1 MWGHGFNCNCKDC
14 LSHLCFQLCR
24 SGLDNLI
31 FHTFGI
37 IGGMG
42 KCNEMMHLTSNIK
55 VQRLLANPKL
65 CTFLAKNEY
74 FCLGWLGNT
83 ARCPGNRPWHPIAT
97 VPYHQKTC
105 HTDIL
110 IWIWTELLDP
120 TTLCCAPSYWS
131 SILPKYLNGPS
142 NVGQHPLWNFHSTSL
157 LFDMISTVKE
167 GIEKTFTQPEQGVIK
182 SNENYCLRRY
192 LLWIWL
198 EFLNDTE
205 T

>member
-1 MWGHGFNCNCKDC
+1 MLLMYPTPPAGLSYIWKC
-14 LSHLCFQLCR
+14 LIKLADWVYYCP
-24 SGLDNLI
+24 
-31 FHTFGI
+31 
-37 IGGMG
+37 
-42 KCNEMMHLTSNIK
+42 KCNGAGCTNFSSSSPSSQEFPYIEAHLD
-55 VQRLLANPKL
+55 RLFTGYFYRIRKNTLKL
-65 CTFLAKNEY
+65 
-74 FCLGWLGNT
+74 
-83 ARCPGNRPWHPIAT
+83 I
-97 VPYHQKTC
+97 YH
-105 HTDIL
+105 